1 MDAFRVLSP
10 GSLTTVQ
17 DGGRYS
23 FIDRGVPPSGAL
35 DGFAYRIANLLA
47 GNPAEAAVLEMT
59 LQGPTLEVLC
69 EADVALA
76 GADMAATLNDDPLPP
91 WKSYRVKRGDILR
104 FHYATT
110 GCRTCLAVSGGIDVP
125 VVMGSRATCL
135 KAKIGGINGRALKKD
150 DILPRGTGDL
160 LTAPRRLPYRWI
172 PVYRADIVLKVLP
185 GPQEDA
191 FRSEMEVFFDTD
203 YTVTSESDR
212 MGYRLQGTPIHHD
225 EGVPQSIISE
235 PILPGNIQ
243 LPADGQPIILLVE
256 QTTGGYTK
264 IATVISTDLPKVAQ
278 AMPGNRIWFKKVTL
292 EEAHALYRS
301 EAARRKE
308 IEAFF
313 SGTSGRRSAGT

>member
-35 DGFAYRIANLLA
+35 DGFAYRIANLLV
-47 GNPAEAAVLEMT
+47 GNPPEAAVLELT
-59 LQGPTLEVLC
+59 LQGPALEVLC
-69 EADVALA
+69 EADVAMA
-76 GADMAATLNDDPLPP
+76 GADMGATLNGGPVAL
-91 WKSYRVKRGDILR
+91 WKSFRVKGGDILR
-104 FHYATT
+104 FHFATT

-135 KAKIGGINGRALKKD
+135 KAKIGGVGGRALKKD
-150 DILPRGTGDL
+150 DVLARGTGKAL
-160 LTAPRRLPYRWI
+160 LAAPRRLPYRWI
-172 PVYRADIVLKVLP
+172 PTYRADIVLKALP

-191 FRSEMEVFFDTD
+191 FRSGMETFFDAD
-203 YTVTSESDR
+203 YVVTPQSDR

-225 EGVPQSIISE
+225 EGIPQSIISE
-235 PILPGNIQ
+235 PVLPGNVQ

-264 IATVISTDLPKVAQ
+264 IATVISTDLSKVAQ

-301 EAARRKE
+301 EAARMKE

-313 SGTSGRRSAGT
+313 SGTTGPRS